1 MKIPAVKGL
10 LAAVAAVASFGALTA
25 SAAATFVSVNALQ
38 RYPWNGLVDI
48 TVVFEGSAEDV
59 AATECEFIATN
70 KTTKAELI
78 VASIVQEVADTGSGS
93 TWTRKYVWNAA
104 ADVGKIR
111 IGEVAL
117 TARTVESVQL
127 WANGPFW
134 ATSNIGATK
143 PEEAGWY
150 FRWGDKVGYK
160 RNAANTGWVSTDGK
174 GTAFSFGDGSL
185 PTMNKTPAEL
195 QTAGYTD
202 ASNNLVPEYDAARQT
217 LRLAWRMP
225 SSADFSALAN
235 NCTST
240 WTNDYNGV
248 AGRIFKGK
256 GTYASRSIF
265 LPAAGQASGSGRSDW
280 NTKATYWSA
289 TPASGNSVSS
299 YFLLFDWN
307 VTPSQSNDRRGYGRP
322 IRAVRTLVK

>member
-1 MKIPAVKGL
+1 MKTPAVKGL
-10 LAAVAAVASFGALTA
+10 LATVAAVASFGALTA

-70 KTTKAELI
+70 KTTKAELT
-78 VASIVQEVADTGSGS
+78 VASIAQMVADTGSGS

-117 TARTVESVQL
+117 TARTVETVQL
-127 WANGPFW
+127 WADGPYW

-150 FRWGDKVGYK
+150 FWWGDTAGYK
-160 RNAANTGWVSTDGK
+160 RNDANTGWVSTDGK
-174 GTAFSFGDGSL
+174 GTSYSFSSCVTFQKSL
-185 PTMNKTPAEL
+185 TEL
-195 QTAGYTD
+195 QEGGYTD
-202 ASNNLVPEYDAARQT
+202 ENNNLTPAHDAAS
-217 LRLAWRMP
+217 LKLHLSWRMP
-225 SSADFSALAN
+225 TMGELLTLAG
-235 NCTST
+235 NCSST

-248 AGRIFKGK
+248 AGRIFTGK
-256 GTYASRSIF
+256 GAYASRSIF
-265 LPAAGQASGSGRSDW
+265 LPAAGSASGSGLSEL
-280 NTKATYWSA
+280 NTRATYWSA
-289 TPASGNSVSS
+289 TANADSRSS
-299 YFLLFDWN
+299 DFFQFTSI
-307 VTPSQSNDRRGYGRP
+307 VTPGKSSDRRWLGRP